1 MPALKELEEAFFHSK
16 KDREFQKELNQLRK
30 TYIGRPTPLYFAR
43 RFTKYL
49 GGAKIYLKREDLAH
63 TGAHKINNALGQALL
78 AQKMGKERVIAETGA
93 GQHGVATAT
102 GAALVGMECEIYMG
116 TEDMKRQAL
125 NVFRMRLLGA
135 RVTEV
140 AVGSKTLKDAINE
153 ALRDWTTNVRTTHY
167 VLGTVFGPHP
177 FPVMVR
183 DFQSVIGKEARKQI
197 LDAEGRLPDYLVACV
212 GGGSNAIG
220 LFYAFFPPDSSRFT
234 SIIKMI
240 GVEAGGEGIETGR
253 HAARFAG
260 GSLGVFQGCKSYL
273 LQDDDGNVLGTH
285 SVSAGLDY
293 ASIGPEHPYLRDKG
307 IIQYTYATDAEA
319 LAAFELLSK
328 TEGITPALESAHA
341 LAEVIKLAPNL
352 PKDKIIVVNL
362 SGRGDKDVQ
371 HVAKIKG
378 IELRCR

>member
-1 MPALKELEEAFFHSK
+1 
-16 KDREFQKELNQLRK
+16 
-30 TYIGRPTPLYFAR
+30 
-43 RFTKYL
+43 
-49 GGAKIYLKREDLAH
+49 
-63 TGAHKINNALGQALL
+63 
-78 AQKMGKERVIAETGA
+78 
-93 GQHGVATAT
+93 
-102 GAALVGMECEIYMG
+102 
-116 TEDMKRQAL
+116 
-125 NVFRMRLLGA
+125 
-135 RVTEV
+135 
-140 AVGSKTLKDAINE
+140 
-153 ALRDWTTNVRTTHY
+153 
-167 VLGTVFGPHP
+167 
-177 FPVMVR
+177 MVR

-220 LFYAFFPPDSSRFT
+220 LFWAFLPPHSSRLT
-234 SIIKMI
+234 SNVKMI

-328 TEGITPALESAHA
+328 IEGITPALESAHA
-341 LAEVIKLAPNL
+341 LAEVMKLAPSL
-352 PKDKIIVVNL
+352 SKDEIIMVNL

-378 IELRCR
+378 IEL